1 MTGEERRIVRVSLEL
16 DLEARPIAG
25 VLTDGDGM
33 ETRFTGWLGLASALE
48 DLQSSRAGAPEHA
61 ESDA

>member
-1 MTGEERRIVRVSLEL
+1 MTGAGRRNVRVSLEL

-25 VLTDGDGM
+25 MLTDGDGVQ
-33 ETRFTGWLGLASALE
+33 TRFTGWLGLASALE
-48 DLQSSRAGAPEHA
+48 GLQAARAADPERA